1 MLVIGFANKYF
12 TLWDV
17 TEHIEDNGRYK
28 TSWCSNSFI
37 KNISMDKETAFS
49 KHPGVP
55 FDESLRG
62 HYVSFNTAP
71 KQIWDNVDT
80 FRFGKYDGELIT
92 DNNDTDYIKW
102 YYENGSYDDEHR
114 EFVKEELK
122 RRGFEFEM
130 CDYETYFGQ
139 VRTYERIWSPEE
151 IIQRDKDNAIKEE
164 IKKTLTHKENID
176 VLIER
181 NLDSEGDYSINNY
194 LRYHFNDYVV
204 REYNGYPYGMPS
216 INGKGKRVKGKMIT
230 ITDYTWVEENDV
242 IIVNVD
248 SFNVNK

>member
-37 KNISMDKETAFS
+37 KNISMDKETAFA

-55 FDESLRG
+55 FYESLRG
-62 HYVSFNTAP
+62 HYASFNTDK

-92 DNNDTDYIKW
+92 TNPDTDYIKW
-102 YYENGSYDDEHR
+102 YYESDSYDDEHR
-114 EFVKEELK
+114 EFVKNELK
-122 RRGFEFEM
+122 RRGFEFEI
-130 CDYETYFGQ
+130 CSYENSYNQ
-139 VRTYERIWSPEE
+139 VCTYERMWSPEE
-151 IIQRDKDNAIKEE
+151 LVQRDADNAKKEE
-164 IKKTLTHKENID
+164 IKKILTRKENID
-176 VLIER
+176 VIMDR

-204 REYNGYPYGMPS
+204 REYNGYPYGMPA
-216 INGKGKRVKGKMIT
+216 IKGKGKRVKGKMIT
-230 ITDYTWVEENDV
+230 ITDYTWSENNGV
-242 IIVNVD
+242 ITVNVET
-248 SFNVNK
+248 FNVNK